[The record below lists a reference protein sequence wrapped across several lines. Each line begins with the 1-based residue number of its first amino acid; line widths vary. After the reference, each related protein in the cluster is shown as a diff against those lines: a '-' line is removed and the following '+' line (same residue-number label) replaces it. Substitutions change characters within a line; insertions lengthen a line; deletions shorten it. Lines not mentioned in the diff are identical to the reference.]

1 MSYSSNISESL
12 LTWLDVE
19 RVLKEKTLL
28 WQEFPREIYSIQCY
42 SDGMVVNHSI
52 ETPASKIHQ
61 WLENIFGSSYIS
73 GHGIRL
79 KIGETLYPVDMEESE
94 ETDSLPTKISYPLW
108 KEVAYLPSPLL
119 ESSETQ
125 KNTPSLTPPENFEGN
140 PHLVS
145 FHSFKGGVGR
155 TTTMMTFAAAC
166 LDRDHKKANKVLI
179 IDADLEAPGVGF
191 WLNDSNRPNVSF
203 LQFLEA
209 MHYPPKDINTS
220 LDFFA
225 EELKKSSITINA
237 GHRHELF
244 ILPAALT
251 LESIQDMPVQPQH
264 LARNPQNPWILSD
277 HLHALGKRLG
287 ADVVFIDLRAGLSEI
302 ASPLLFDPR
311 IEHYF
316 VTTIAKQSILGMAEV
331 LQRLY
336 AFHHRLPIDK
346 QNNLSPS
353 VVLSLLTQNLRK
365 LPDYEVATS
374 QLAAAYPLLDT
385 KADSQASNIEWLELD
400 FHEDL
405 MSIGSIE
412 QALEILPKGSLY
424 SHARTWIEAAID
436 ELLPLPNVIK
446 EETTDRLKLVN
457 HLKDVCEKTQ
467 FAENDSTSQILVTE
481 PLQNL
486 GKNYAVE
493 LPNTVIIGAKG
504 AGKTFLYSQLCHA
517 SNWHTFLRKIETT
530 PAQVPNAAIVPLLW
544 SKDFNEENNKKIWGL
559 QRFPKDRSA
568 IEDRIT
574 EALRA
579 PPANWAHFW
588 IALIL
593 EQIDPNTKNLQDAN
607 QLLTDKET
615 SLLFIIDGL
624 ENFFPTQN
632 KENCSQALEALLRLP
647 DRLSEITSRRI
658 GLIILVREDYVHSA
672 ITQNVGQFTSRYTR
686 FQLQWNPERFL
697 RLALWLCIR
706 AGITDAKPAD
716 AETLPIVELI
726 EKLEKLW
733 GKKLGK
739 PTSKEAH
746 SARWVYS
753 ALCDLRGNI
762 QARDLVR
769 FLRLAAMQEISRTA
783 TSSWKDRVLAPDS
796 LRKALPEYSKEKVDE
811 AKIEITP
818 LREWMERLNN
828 VDAAYKHIPFTASD
842 VNLNPQQ
849 LSQLKELGIIYQDDK
864 LEPGEERL
872 FLPEIYRE
880 GLGFITS
887 ASGRPRI
894 QALLKKNVKLPF

>member
-1 MSYSSNISESL
+1 MTPPSNTLESL

-19 RVLKEKTLL
+19 RTLKEKTLL
-28 WQEFPREIYSIQCY
+28 WQELPSEIYSIQCY
-42 SDGMVVNHSI
+42 SDGMVIIHSS
-52 ETPASKIHQ
+52 ETPATKINE
-61 WLENIFGSSYIS
+61 WLESIFGSSYVP
-73 GHGIRL
+73 GDGIRL

-94 ETDSLPTKISYPLW
+94 ETDFPPKKISYPLW
-108 KEVAYLPSPLL
+108 KEVAYLPSPSLG
-119 ESSETQ
+119 SDNTQ
-125 KNTPSLTPPENFEGN
+125 QSIPPLTPPKNWKGS

-145 FHSFKGGVGR
+145 FHTFKGGVGR

-166 LDRDHKKANKVLI
+166 LDREHKKANKILI
-179 IDADLEAPGVGF
+179 VDADLEAPGVGF
-191 WLNDSNRPNVSF
+191 WLDDSNRPNVSF

-209 MHYPPKDINTS
+209 MHYPPKDMDTS

-225 EELKKSSITINA
+225 EELKKNSITINA
-237 GHRHELF
+237 RHRHELF
-244 ILPAALT
+244 VLPAALT
-251 LESIQDMPVQPQH
+251 LEAIQDMPVQPQH

-316 VTTIAKQSILGMAEV
+316 VTTIAKQSVLGMAEV
-331 LQRLY
+331 LKRLY
-336 AFHHRLPIDK
+336 AFHCRLPINQQD
-346 QNNLSPS
+346 NLFPS
-353 VVLSLLTQNLRK
+353 VVLSLLTQTLRK

-374 QLAAAYPLLDT
+374 QLAAAYPLLDSR
-385 KADSQASNIEWLELD
+385 ADSRASNIEWLELD

-424 SHARTWIEAAID
+424 NHSRAWIEATINEWMPPPCAK
-436 ELLPLPNVIK
+436 K
-446 EETTDRLKLVN
+446 EENTDRLKMVN
-457 HLKDVCEKTQ
+457 QLKNICEKTQ
-467 FAENDSTSQILVTE
+467 FAENDNSPQILVTE

-486 GKNYAVE
+486 GKHYATE

-517 SNWHTFLRKIETT
+517 SDWHTFLKKIETS
-530 PAQVPNAAIVPLLW
+530 PAQVPNAAIIPLLW
-544 SKDFNEENNKKIWGL
+544 SKDLNEEHNRKIRTL
-559 QRFPKDRSA
+559 QRFPKNRSA
-568 IEDRIT
+568 LEDRIT
-574 EALRA
+574 DTLRI
-579 PPANWAHFW
+579 PPENWAHFW
-588 IALIL
+588 IELLL
-593 EQIDPNTKNLQDAN
+593 EQIDPDINTLQDAN
-607 QLLTDKET
+607 QLLIKREE
-615 SLLFIIDGL
+615 SFLFIIDGL

-632 KENCSQALEALLRLP
+632 QENFPQALEALLRLP
-647 DRLSEITSRRI
+647 DRLSEISSRRI

-716 AETLPIVELI
+716 AETLPIAELI

-739 PTSKEAH
+739 AASKEAH

-769 FLRLAAMQEISRTA
+769 FLRLAAMQEMNRTT
-783 TSSWKDRVLAPDS
+783 TSTWKDRLLAPDS

-811 AKIEITP
+811 AKIEIAP
-818 LREWMERLNN
+818 LRDWMERLNE
-828 VDAAYKHIPFTASD
+828 VDAAHKHIPFTTSEVD
-842 VNLNPQQ
+842 LNPQQ